1 MDSESEDSIKLEV
14 SDDDEAM
21 DTNLPNVI
29 NISRKRK
36 NTKEGICDV
45 FLNNFIH
52 QIHKVWSA
60 LRQ

>member
-36 NTKEGICDV
+36 NTKEEKYA
-45 FLNNFIH
+45 
-52 QIHKVWSA
+52 QT
-60 LRQ
+60 